1 MTKFVSISY
10 KGDTSINQKF
20 VKQTSVVLS
29 DFNSNLELIASQIGQ
44 LSVREQVR
52 FFRLIL
58 NYIDITSVKSN
69 AGLTEV
75 IELCNKL
82 INVANDFYFEKD
94 MLQMELDI

>member
-69 AGLTEV
+69 VGLTEV